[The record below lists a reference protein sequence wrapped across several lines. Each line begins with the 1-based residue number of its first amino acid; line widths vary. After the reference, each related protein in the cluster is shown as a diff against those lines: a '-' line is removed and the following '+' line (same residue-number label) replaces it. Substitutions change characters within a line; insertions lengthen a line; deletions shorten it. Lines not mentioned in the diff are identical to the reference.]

1 MENKELVK
9 QEKTEFQEYITS
21 KIEDEAPSKGQTF
34 GGIGLGIGYLFIF
47 STILAIVWAIFN
59 PDLLNP
65 EYDSTLESSVIQIIA
80 GVITVVATGFIIGK
94 GKVLKILKG
103 FNLKNLGI
111 AATFVALAF
120 AASILV
126 GYLERAL
133 FGDGEISS
141 SNQESVENMILNYK
155 LVGFIMVAIIA
166 PFVEEIIF
174 RYFVFRGS
182 QKAWGTVAAFI
193 ITVVSFAGI
202 HYLNSIMAGT
212 LLEDLKS
219 VLSYLVPSFIM
230 TFLYFKNK
238 NLATPIMF
246 HMLFNGIQF
255 ILMIASASVDFGD
268 GGSSISGVTQALIN
282 LLG

>member
-1 MENKELVK
+1 MENKELVN
-9 QEKTEFQEYITS
+9 KTEFQEYITS

-65 EYDSTLESSVIQIIA
+65 EYDSTLESSIIQIIA

-255 ILMIASASVDFGD
+255 VLMIASASVDFGD

>member
-1 MENKELVK
+1 MENKELVN
-9 QEKTEFQEYITS
+9 KTEFQEYITS

-65 EYDSTLESSVIQIIA
+65 EYDSTLESSIIQIIA

-155 LVGFIMVAIIA
+155 FVGFIMVAIIA

-255 ILMIASASVDFGD
+255 VLMIASASVDFGD

>member
-1 MENKELVK
+1 MENKELVN
-9 QEKTEFQEYITS
+9 KTEFQEYITS

-94 GKVLKILKG
+94 GRVLKILKG

-255 ILMIASASVDFGD
+255 VLMIASASVDFGD

>member
-1 MENKELVK
+1 MVNKELVN
-9 QEKTEFQEYITS
+9 KTEFQEYITS

-80 GVITVVATGFIIGK
+80 GVITMVATGFIIGK

-155 LVGFIMVAIIA
+155 FVGFIMVAIIA

-255 ILMIASASVDFGD
+255 VLMIASASVDFGD

>member
-65 EYDSTLESSVIQIIA
+65 EYDSTLESSIIQIIA

-120 AASILV
+120 AVSILV

-155 LVGFIMVAIIA
+155 FVGFIMVAIIA

-255 ILMIASASVDFGD
+255 VLMIASASVDFGD